1 MENWKLRQYSIWRLL
16 GFEELTTKT
25 SDYSIGYRMLYL
37 KSGTFTGCRSTDDVN
52 HAVLLIGYKAGVGW
66 KIKNSWGTRWGEGG
80 YAWIS

>member
-1 MENWKLRQYSIWRLL
+1 
-16 GFEELTTKT
+16 
-25 SDYSIGYRMLYL
+25 MLYL